1 MSLAKFP
8 LSVGILYRGHAAV
21 RVMAQGIDL
30 RCPNCNS
37 PDLKKVSLAFQEGL
51 SRVKTRNRLFG
62 LVFGHSGPGLLV
74 GGAAGRGVQQTELSR
89 TLKPP
94 VKWSYLKL
102 ALRSVLVT
110 FVVFGAYILFV
121 AASTPPV
128 STLPMKLYVFLAPV
142 VFLALVFAFWQ
153 HNHTTFPREYAQ
165 WNRSFICQR
174 CGALSLHDIPPSSIP
189 RS

>member
-8 LSVGILYRGHAAV
+8 MSAGIPYRGDLAPLLK
-21 RVMAQGIDL
+21 RQGMDL
-30 RCPNCNS
+30 RCPSCDRA
-37 PDLKKVSLAFQEGL
+37 DLKKVSLAFQEGL
-51 SRVKTRNRLFG
+51 SHVKTRNRLLG
-62 LVFGHSGPGLLV
+62 LVFGNSGPGLLI

-102 ALRSVLVT
+102 ALRSLLVT
-110 FVVFGAYILFV
+110 FVAFAAYILFV

-142 VFLALVFAFWQ
+142 VFLMLVFSIWQ

-165 WNRSFICQR
+165 WDRSFICQR
-174 CGALSLHDIPPSSIP
+174 CGTVSFHDVALNSRAQS
-189 RS
+189 

>member
-8 LSVGILYRGHAAV
+8 LSAGIPYRRDPAALLK
-21 RVMAQGIDL
+21 RQGMDL
-30 RCPNCNS
+30 RCPSCNGA
-37 PDLKKVSLAFQEGL
+37 DLKKVCLAYQEGL
-51 SRVKTRNRLFG
+51 SRVKTRNRLLG
-62 LVFGHSGPGLLV
+62 LVFGHSGPGVLV

-110 FVVFGAYILFV
+110 FVAFGAYIVFV
-121 AASTPPV
+121 ASSTPPV

-142 VFLALVFAFWQ
+142 VFLVLVFSFWQ
-153 HNHTTFPREYAQ
+153 HNHSTFPREYAQ
-165 WNRSFICQR
+165 WDRSFICQR
-174 CGALSLHDIPPSSIP
+174 CGTVSLHDIPPSSIS

>member
-1 MSLAKFP
+1 MSAAKFP
-8 LSVGILYRGHAAV
+8 LSAGILYRGDPAALST
-21 RVMAQGIDL
+21 RNGMDL
-30 RCPNCNS
+30 RCPSCNGA
-37 PDLKKVSLAFQEGL
+37 DLKKVSLAYQEGRL
-51 SRVKTRNRLFG
+51 RVKTRNRLLG
-62 LVFGHSGPGLLV
+62 LVFGHSGPGLLI
-74 GGAAGRGVQQTELSR
+74 GGAAGRGAQQTELSR
-89 TLKPP
+89 ALKPP

-110 FVVFGAYILFV
+110 FVAFGAYILFV

-174 CGALSLHDIPPSSIP
+174 CGTISAHDL
-189 RS
+189 

>member
-8 LSVGILYRGHAAV
+8 LSAGISYRGDPVALLK
-21 RVMAQGIDL
+21 RQGMDL
-30 RCPNCNS
+30 RCPSCNGA
-37 PDLKKVSLAFQEGL
+37 DLKKVSLAFQEGM
-51 SRVKTRNRLFG
+51 SRVKTSHRLLG
-62 LVFGHSGPGLLV
+62 LVFGHSCPGLLI
-74 GGAAGRGVQQTELSR
+74 GGAAGRGLQQTELSR

-102 ALRSVLVT
+102 TLRSVFVT
-110 FVVFGAYILFV
+110 FVAFGGYVLFV

-142 VFLALVFAFWQ
+142 VFVALAFSFWL

-174 CGALSLHDIPPSSIP
+174 CGTVSLHDIPPSSIP